1 MKPLRTRFLL
11 NRTSDPQMGM
21 SALAKVAN
29 LFLSSR
35 SPLASLPAPDPVLR
49 ISMTMKTR
57 NPHGLGVWKK
67 KRSSSV
73 CALTV
78 ELGFCSQLG
87 EHWDRWKGW
96 GCCKLKAKELAFC
109 SLFAVRGYSGK
120 QKSKRKYSLRWAEI
134 GQNVMRH
141 KWNKKKK
148 KRKKEKEKKKG
159 KRESFF
165 TRRGSF
171 LKTASNYNTFH
182 IWFTPG
188 SYALLPKTKTLFI
201 TLQGE
206 TEAHAN
212 SPEFGDAWLQECP
225 F

>member
-148 KRKKEKEKKKG
+148 EEERKGKKKREKG
-159 KRESFF
+159 VFLYQKRFF
-165 TRRGSF
+165 SENC
-171 LKTASNYNTFH
+171 LK
-182 IWFTPG
+182 
-188 SYALLPKTKTLFI
+188 
-201 TLQGE
+201 LQHFPHLVHSRKLCIV
-206 TEAHAN
+206 T
-212 SPEFGDAWLQECP
+212 
-225 F
+225 